1 MGYYPAIKLIEEI
14 IKAVTHLPNY
24 LLNLFHKDFKDIQID
39 DLLVS
44 LNWLDGKHREM
55 YSSIASIIYFN
66 KKTKQNYAKHS

>member
-44 LNWLDGKHREM
+44 LNWLDGKQKEM
-55 YSSIASIIYFN
+55 YNSITCIICF
-66 KKTKQNYAKHS
+66 H